1 MKFQF
6 LIVSIFCSVAVFA
19 QAGADSSQI
28 FTEVEHEAA
37 FPGGSKAWVQFLLA
51 HIDADVPVRNK
62 AKKGSYIV
70 WIQFIVD
77 TTGQVINIVPL
88 TKNGKGMEEEV
99 MRVIQLS
106 PKWIP
111 AWQNG
116 RKVMAYR
123 KQPFTFVVSK
133 K

>member
-1 MKFQF
+1 MKVQF
-6 LIVSIFCSVAVFA
+6 LIIYLFLSASVFA
-19 QAGADSSQI
+19 QAGGDSTQI
-28 FTEVEHEAA
+28 FTKVEHEAE

-51 HIDADVPVRNK
+51 HIDSDVAVKNK
-62 AKKGSYIV
+62 AKKGSYNV

-77 TTGQVINIVPL
+77 TTGQVIEITPL
-88 TKNGKGMEEEV
+88 TKVGKGMEEEV
-99 MRVIQLS
+99 MRVIRLS

-111 AWQNG
+111 AWQDG
-116 RKVMAYR
+116 RKVKAYR